1 MELISEYGN
10 VLNGTWQAVSHGWDK
25 ATVVTPDGVV
35 VKTFRGELSEQ
46 NADRYAWDLYAGS
59 GEAW

>member
-10 VLNGTWQAVSHGWDK
+10 VLNGTWQAISHGWDK

-35 VKTFRGELSEQ
+35 VKTFRGEMSSLD
-46 NADRYAWDLYAGS
+46 ADRLAWDLFSES
-59 GEAW
+59 GGAW